1 MSEIKNINGS
11 TIVFNKM
18 PRIECEDINIKVGED
33 LELFNYLVV
42 YDEDNNIVSR
52 EDIIISKNNVD
63 TSKIGNYEILV
74 EVNDKTN
81 TYRVQKVINVLVK
94 TNDKPIIIGA
104 DNIEIPLNKVFNPMY
119 GVIAT
124 DTEDGVITD
133 KIVVNG
139 FLNVCSVGLYTLTYS
154 VTDSDNNTT
163 IVERKIQVI
172 EKEEVVEKRVEKIDI
187 QEDNIKNDD
196 KFVIKEEFKEMDTK
210 ILKDPLLS
218 VPIYNID
225 SVEDDSKY
233 EELMEFDEN
242 KEDSKKP
249 KKIKKRK
256 KVKKK
261 RKKEKHKKEKIKR
274 EKPKKLSR
282 KEKKQLK
289 KEEKLRI
296 KEEKKSLKKEYKK
309 VNKNIEEILPFI
321 DIEEDNTFKT
331 KNGYIDIFQIETK
344 DLNSLNED
352 ESNRHMFEFSNF
364 LRNYVDDMKI
374 ISMTFPVNTQIQQQ
388 HILRKI
394 ESTRN
399 VVYREFLY
407 KRLNE
412 LIAIE
417 EKRKNR
423 EFYLMLFYDDENTKR
438 EREMQLLR
446 LVSSSIKIS
455 ALDLDKK
462 LRIIFKLNNQNSKI

>member
-11 TIVFNKM
+11 TIVFNKV
-18 PRIECEDINIKVGED
+18 PRIECEDIIIKVGED
-33 LELFNYLVV
+33 LELFNYLAV

-104 DNIEIPLNKVFNPMY
+104 DNIEISLNKVFNPMY

-196 KFVIKEEFKEMDTK
+196 KVVIKEEVKEIDNK
-210 ILKDPLLS
+210 VIEDPLLS

-225 SVEDDSKY
+225 DDSKY

-256 KVKKK
+256 KVKKR
-261 RKKEKHKKEKIKR
+261 RKKEKSKKEKT
-274 EKPKKLSR
+274 KKLSR
-282 KEKKQLK
+282 REKKKLK
-289 KEEKLRI
+289 REEKLRI
-296 KEEKKSLKKEYKK
+296 KEEKKALKKEYKK

-374 ISMTFPVNTQIQQQ
+374 ISMTFPVNTQIQQK

-399 VVYREFLY
+399 VDYREFLY